1 MLRMYI
7 VQSRRHYTLS
17 EINLIIFFTS
27 FHFVGILAMS
37 RISFSAKRKT
47 LYIYQIYYYLKH
59 PNMDQDNA
67 KGQS

>member
-27 FHFVGILAMS
+27 FHFVGLLAMS

-47 LYIYQIYYYLKH
+47 LYIYQIYYLKH

>member
-7 VQSRRHYTLS
+7 VQSRRHSTLS
-17 EINLIIFFTS
+17 EISLVIFFTS
-27 FHFVGILAMS
+27 FHFVGLLAMS

-47 LYIYQIYYYLKH
+47 LYIYQIYYLKH